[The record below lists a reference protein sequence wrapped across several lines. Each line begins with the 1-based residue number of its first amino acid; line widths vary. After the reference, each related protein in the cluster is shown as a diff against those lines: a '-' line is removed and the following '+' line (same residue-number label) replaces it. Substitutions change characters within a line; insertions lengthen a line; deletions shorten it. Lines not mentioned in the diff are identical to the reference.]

1 MATRQTYQ
9 RTPRRHA
16 YSSSERGRYVVNS
29 RNPYVEGTA
38 ARQLQEA
45 PEWER
50 RPEPQRRRRP
60 VPQQRPVHLPSIGA
74 VSFVFLMG
82 AVVITLAVSFLYLK
96 NQADVT
102 RMQKEVVTMQKEIQQ
117 TREENQEAYQKIE
130 ASVDLSEVYDIAT
143 GKLGMVQAVNNQLY
157 TYKNKKSDMVKQYA
171 DIPEAD

>member
-1 MATRQTYQ
+1 MG
-9 RTPRRHA
+9 TP
-16 YSSSERGRYVVNS
+16 S
-29 RNPYVEGTA
+29 GTA
-38 ARQLQEA
+38 APEEA
-45 PEWER
+45 GTAAETCSSAIYR
-50 RPEPQRRRRP
+50 SRI
-60 VPQQRPVHLPSIGA
+60 LC
-74 VSFVFLMG
+74 FLMG